1 MKLYNCYSKKER
13 ELKEVELETLSS
25 KELIELA
32 NNVRHDF
39 KDAVLEDENIVVDA
53 LHEIVGELGQRLLT

>member
-1 MKLYNCYSKKER
+1 MKLYNCYSKKEI
-13 ELKEVELETLSS
+13 ELKEVELETLSP

-32 NNVRHDF
+32 NNVRNDF

-53 LHEIVGELGQRLLT
+53 LHTIVGELGQRLLT

>member
-32 NNVRHDF
+32 NNVRNDF